1 MKMMFNAFG
10 KKLFGSKYERLL
22 KNLFIS
28 VVCFTGM
35 KSADIS
41 LYVAPFII
49 YFSSFAFTF
58 GIMVTALNSKD
69 ALEQHRHMVMMPF
82 SDKSLIFSYI
92 SATGL
97 YVLLTRTM
105 MLWALIFSIN
115 KLDVKV
121 LICAVLAGGSAVCLC
136 AAVYA
141 NKKLRAV
148 SFILMALL
156 IGSIFVLRES
166 FGEMNAFVMMGFF
179 GIAMLLS
186 LLILNGADG
195 YIFYDAAVSRGA
207 NAGKRISHKH
217 NLVWTYLF
225 RYLFSHKNYLVNSA
239 VLLVLAVAIPFVLT
253 DALPDKEI
261 TKYFIYIG
269 FAILSV
275 NTPLYILISCDKDL
289 EKGIRTLPGGGKTF
303 LLPYGAFIFT
313 YICTAYTVF
322 LVSWNIKYSS
332 VDARVIA
339 LGVILAVIGTIVA
352 TALEYCCPI
361 TKWENE
367 TDLWHHPR
375 KYIVP
380 VVVLLLGGLLGMVFG
395 I

>member
-1 MKMMFNAFG
+1 
-10 KKLFGSKYERLL
+10 
-22 KNLFIS
+22 
-28 VVCFTGM
+28 
-35 KSADIS
+35 
-41 LYVAPFII
+41 
-49 YFSSFAFTF
+49 
-58 GIMVTALNSKD
+58 MV
-69 ALEQHRHMVMMPF
+69 
-82 SDKSLIFSYI
+82 
-92 SATGL
+92 
-97 YVLLTRTM
+97 
-105 MLWALIFSIN
+105 
-115 KLDVKV
+115 
-121 LICAVLAGGSAVCLC
+121 
-136 AAVYA
+136 
-141 NKKLRAV
+141 
-148 SFILMALL
+148 
-156 IGSIFVLRES
+156 
-166 FGEMNAFVMMGFF
+166 
-179 GIAMLLS
+179 
-186 LLILNGADG
+186 
-195 YIFYDAAVSRGA
+195 
-207 NAGKRISHKH
+207 
-217 NLVWTYLF
+217 
-225 RYLFSHKNYLVNSA
+225 
-239 VLLVLAVAIPFVLT
+239 IPFVLT
-253 DALPDKEI
+253 DALPDKEM

-322 LVSWNIKYSS
+322 LVSWNIKYSQ

-352 TALEYCCPI
+352 TALEYYCPI